1 MKKLAEVSNLEVKFK
16 LPNKELVHALNGV
29 NINIHENET
38 LGLIGESGS
47 GKSTLGKAL
56 LGLIEYEGKIN
67 LFQRDLDLNNKLLIR
82 NTRKDI
88 GVVFQEPFLSLNP
101 RMKIKNILAEPLVIH
116 NPNISKD
123 EINEKTRI
131 SVENVFLNTDYLEKY
146 PSQLSGG
153 EQQRIGIARAII
165 NSPKLVILDEP
176 TSSLDLSVRN
186 EILRLLKNLQMELGL
201 TYLFISH
208 DIHTIKNISN
218 RTAVMYLG
226 SIMELGETKEVIENP
241 VHPYTKAL
249 LSSVLSPNP
258 KIKKTQIKLKGEIPK
273 VTSLPRGC
281 LFSSRCPN
289 PTEDCKNGTI
299 ERELIEVSSN
309 HYGDKCCVNCL

>member
-1 MKKLAEVSNLEVKFK
+1 MKKLVEVKDLQVKFK
-16 LPNKELVHALNGV
+16 LPNKQFVHALNGIDID
-29 NINIHENET
+29 INENET

-56 LGLIEYEGKIN
+56 LGLLPYEGGIN
-67 LFQRDLDLNNKLLIR
+67 IYKKDLDLNNKNLLRDI
-82 NTRKDI
+82 RKDI

-116 NPNISKD
+116 NPNISKE
-123 EINEKTRI
+123 EISEKTRFSI
-131 SVENVFLNTDYLEKY
+131 KSVFLNIDYLEKY

-153 EQQRIGIARAII
+153 EQQRIGIARSII
-165 NSPKLVILDEP
+165 NKPKLVILDEP

-186 EILRLLKNLQMELGL
+186 ETLKLLKNLQNELGL

-208 DIHTIKNISN
+208 DIHTIRNISD

-226 SIMELGETKEVIENP
+226 SIMEVGETAKVIENP

-258 KIKKTQIKLKGEIPK
+258 NIKKTQIKLRGEIPK
-273 VTSLPRGC
+273 ITSLPEGC

-289 PTEDCKNGTI
+289 PTESCKNGSI
-299 ERELIEVSSN
+299 QRGLIEISEN
-309 HYGDKCCVNCL
+309 HFADSCCISCT

>member
-289 PTEDCKNGTI
+289 PTEDCKNGSI

>member
-1 MKKLAEVSNLEVKFK
+1 MKKLARINNLEVKFR
-16 LPNKELVHALNGV
+16 LPNKQSVHALNG
-29 NINIHENET
+29 INIDINENET

-56 LGLIEYEGKIN
+56 LGLVKYEGNIN
-67 LFQRDLDLNNKLLIR
+67 LFQKDLDLGNKLLIR

-116 NPNISKD
+116 NPDISKD
-123 EINEKTRI
+123 ELIEKTKI
-131 SVENVFLNTDYLEKY
+131 SVENVFLNIDYLEKY

-186 EILRLLKNLQMELGL
+186 EILKLLKKLQMELGL

-208 DIHTIKNISN
+208 DIHTIKNIST

-249 LSSVLSPNP
+249 LSSVFL
-258 KIKKTQIKLKGEIPK
+258 QIQK
-273 VTSLPRGC
+273 
-281 LFSSRCPN
+281 
-289 PTEDCKNGTI
+289 
-299 ERELIEVSSN
+299 
-309 HYGDKCCVNCL
+309 